1 MRRGTSVSS
10 AIENPGSRPASSG
23 NSRSSDRQKAS
34 MVLTAMS
41 PVRSRSSRQREGA
54 ISPRSAARRSDARM
68 RSRISVA
75 AFRVKVTARIWTGST
90 PAFSR
95 FR

>member
-10 AIENPGSRPASSG
+10 AIEKPGSRSASSG
-23 NSRSSDRQKAS
+23 NSRSSERQKAS

-41 PVRSRSSRQREGA
+41 PVRSRSSRQRAAG
-54 ISPRSAARRSDARM
+54 ISPRSAATRSDDRM

-75 AFRVKVTARIWTGST
+75 ALRVKVTARMWAGST